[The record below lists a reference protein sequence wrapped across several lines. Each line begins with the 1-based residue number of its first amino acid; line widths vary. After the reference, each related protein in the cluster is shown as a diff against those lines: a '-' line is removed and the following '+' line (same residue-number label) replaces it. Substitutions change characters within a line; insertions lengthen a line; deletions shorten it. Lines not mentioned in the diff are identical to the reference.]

1 MTSGIGK
8 DYSFRGYK
16 PFVTKPV
23 DFSNINVMGHTIGD
37 GGKIAAAWESVRSN
51 SWDPSK
57 IEITGM
63 NERAK
68 LKGLGIESEADIYAT
83 ELLTEAQL
91 KALKETTDAQ
101 KSAYKAQQQ
110 SSGIGS
116 ALGAVASIAG
126 AFIGSDESI
135 KHDIN
140 KIEDALS
147 VLRELKPVTFY
158 YNEEYSSSPERLHHG
173 FIAQDYQ
180 KVMPDATYR
189 DESTGKL
196 CIDTHELIALLVRAN
211 QQLEARVTRLE
222 AANVLQRV
230 PQGVK

>member
-57 IEITGM
+57 IEIAGM

-68 LKGLGIESEADIYAT
+68 LKGLGQELSADIYST

-91 KALKETTDAQ
+91 SALKETTDAQ

-126 AFIGSDESI
+126 AFISDKDTKNNIQEL
-135 KHDIN
+135 
-140 KIEDALS
+140 EDALS